1 MRKKFGLGGGVL
13 TLGGVAKKAVKK
25 IAKTAAERKDQ
36 LLELIK
42 KGRAKKLFGSG
53 RLKQKT
59 IRIKDDKTGKPG
71 KAFKDESKIMDV
83 DKYDEV
89 KNMPDKKVISNLKAF
104 GFKDK

>member
-13 TLGGVAKKAVKK
+13 TLGGVAKKTVKK

-42 KGRAKKLFGSG
+42 KGRAKKVFGRG

-59 IRIKDDKTGKPG
+59 IKMKMPDGSSKT
-71 KAFKDESKIMDV
+71 FKDESKIMDSDTY
-83 DKYDEV
+83 DKV
-89 KNMPDKKVISNLKAF
+89 KNMPDKKVINNLKQN

>member
-13 TLGGVAKKAVKK
+13 TLAGIAKKAVTKK

-42 KGRAKKLFGSG
+42 KGRAKKVFGSG
-53 RLKQKT
+53 GLKQKT
-59 IRIKDDKTGKPG
+59 IKMKMPDGSSKT
-71 KAFKDESKIMDV
+71 FKDESKIMDSDTY
-83 DKYDEV
+83 DKI
-89 KNMPDKKVISNLKAF
+89 KNMSDKNVTSQLKQA